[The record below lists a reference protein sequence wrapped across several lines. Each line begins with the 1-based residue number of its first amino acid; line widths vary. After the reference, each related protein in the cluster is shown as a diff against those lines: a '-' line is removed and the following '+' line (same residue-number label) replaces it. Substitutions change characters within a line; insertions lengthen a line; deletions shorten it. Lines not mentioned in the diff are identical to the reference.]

1 MSRMDREKIEYQDL
15 KIVKGTNQI
24 NKKYDF

>member
-1 MSRMDREKIEYQDL
+1 MSRIDQEKIEYQDL

-24 NKKYDF
+24 NKKYYF